1 MSRFWED
8 SASLSGARVHAGDA
22 GWLGG
27 EDLARQADAVVAGLP
42 PRSVFALRFAAN
54 AASVAVYL
62 GALRHGHVPLLVATD
77 LAQAMLDPLCE
88 RFGIGRLFDG
98 DGWTTVRTGGDHS
111 PAMHPSL
118 GLLMSTSGSTGSPK
132 LVRLSLDNLAA
143 NAGSIRG
150 YLSLG
155 ADDRAITSLP
165 LSYSY
170 GLSVLN
176 SHLAAGAGIVLSDAA
191 VTTPAFWNLVRVE
204 GVTGLT
210 GVPTTWRM
218 LRRMRFER
226 MDLPAVRHMTQA
238 GGRLDPEEIVW
249 LGELARRTG
258 RSAYIMYGQTEATA
272 RIAYLPPE
280 RVLDKPGSIGQAIPG
295 GELWLVD
302 AEGNPVAGTDV
313 EGQLVYRGQNVMLG
327 YAESASDLALGATLE
342 ALPTGDLARRD
353 ADGHFWITGR
363 LKRFV
368 KLFGNRFGLDEV
380 EQHLRAMGLDAG
392 AVGRDD
398 ALMIGVVAAADT
410 AAVLHQELAAH
421 YRLHPSAIQLYA
433 LDALPRNGAGKLLHG
448 ELQQTLDRL
457 AAAPAVAT
465 TGASFGALA

>member
-8 SASLSGARVHAGDA
+8 SSTMSGARVHAGDE
-22 GWLGG
+22 GWLRG
-27 EDLARQADAVVAGLP
+27 EDLVRRADAAVADLP
-42 PRSVFALRFAAN
+42 PRSVFALRFATN

-62 GALRHGHVPLLVATD
+62 GALRRGHVPLLIGTD
-77 LAQAMLDPLCE
+77 LSAEMLDPLCR

-98 DGWTTVRTGGDHS
+98 TTWTSVGAGALAS
-111 PAMHPSL
+111 PAVHPSL

-132 LVRLSLDNLAA
+132 LVRLSLENLAA
-143 NAGSIRG
+143 NAGSIRE
-150 YLSLG
+150 YLAL
-155 ADDRAITSLP
+155 ATDDVAITSLP

-176 SHLAAGAGIVLSDAA
+176 SHLAVGAGIVLSDSA
-191 VTTPAFWNLVRVE
+191 VTTPAFWNLVRAE

-226 MDLPAVRHMTQA
+226 MDLPNLRHMTQA

-249 LGELARRTG
+249 LGELAQRTG
-258 RSAYIMYGQTEATA
+258 RRAFIMYGQTEATA
-272 RIAYLPPE
+272 RIAYLPPT

-295 GELWLVD
+295 GELWLID
-302 AEGNPVAGTDV
+302 TDGAPVTTADV
-313 EGQLVYRGQNVMLG
+313 EGQLVYRGPNVMLG
-327 YAESASDLALGATLE
+327 YAESAQDLALGATLTS
-342 ALPTGDLARRD
+342 LPTGDLARQD
-353 ADGHFWITGR
+353 AEGHFWITGR

-380 EQHLRAMGLDAG
+380 EQHLRTLGLDAG

-398 ALMIGVVAAADT
+398 ALMIGVVTDTDSAAALRLT
-410 AAVLHQELAAH
+410 LATRYH
-421 YRLHPSAIQLYA
+421 VHPSAIQVHA
-433 LDALPRNGAGKLLHG
+433 LATLPRNSAGKLLHG
-448 ELQQTLDRL
+448 ELQQALDRL
-457 AAAPAVAT
+457 TA
-465 TGASFGALA
+465 TGATSGVSP

>member
-8 SASLSGARVHAGDA
+8 SAFLSDARVHSGDA

-27 EDLARQADAVVAGLP
+27 KDLARQADAAVAGLP

-62 GALRHGHVPLLVATD
+62 GALRRNHVPLLVAPD
-77 LAQAMLDPLCE
+77 LSPSLLDPLCE
-88 RFGIGRLFDG
+88 RFGIGRLFNG
-98 DGWTTVRTGGDHS
+98 NGWATVGAGGAYS
-111 PAMHPSL
+111 PAVHPSL

-132 LVRLSLDNLAA
+132 LVRLSLENLAA
-143 NAGSIRG
+143 NAGSIRK
-150 YLSLG
+150 YLVLG
-155 ADDRAITSLP
+155 TDDRAITSLP

-176 SHLAAGAGIVLSDAA
+176 SHLAAGAGIVLSDAG
-191 VTTPAFWNLVRVE
+191 VTTPEFWNLVRAE
-204 GVTGLT
+204 AVTGLT

-226 MDLPAVRHMTQA
+226 MDLPTVRQMTQA

-249 LGELARRTG
+249 LGELAQRTG
-258 RSAYIMYGQTEATA
+258 RRAFIMYGQTEATA
-272 RIAYLPPE
+272 RIAYLQPD
-280 RVLDKPGSIGQAIPG
+280 RILDKPGSIGQAIPG

-302 AEGNPVAGTDV
+302 AEGAPVIAAEV
-313 EGQLVYRGQNVMLG
+313 EGQLVYRGPNVMLG
-327 YAESASDLALGATLE
+327 YAESVPDLALGPTLN

-353 ADGHFWITGR
+353 ADGHYWITGR

-380 EQHLRAMGLDAG
+380 EQHLRERGLDAG

-398 ALMIGVVAAADT
+398 VMMIGVVAAPET
-410 AAVLHQELAAH
+410 LAVLRQDMASH
-421 YRLHPSAIQLYA
+421 YRLHPSAIHLYA
-433 LDALPRNGAGKLLHG
+433 LDALPRNAAGKLLHG
-448 ELQQTLDRL
+448 ELQQVLDLL
-457 AAAPAVAT
+457 ASAPVVVT
-465 TGASFGALA
+465 TGAPT

>member
-8 SASLSGARVHAGDA
+8 SVSLSGACVHAGDV

-27 EDLARQADAVVAGLP
+27 EGLARQADLAVAELQ

-54 AASVAVYL
+54 VASVAVYL
-62 GALRHGHVPLLVATD
+62 GALRHGHVPLLVGTD
-77 LAQAMLDPLCE
+77 LPLAMLDPLCE

-98 DGWTTVRTGGDHS
+98 DGWMSVGGGGDRS
-111 PAMHPSL
+111 PAVHPSL

-132 LVRLSLDNLAA
+132 LVRLSLDNLAS
-143 NAGSIRG
+143 NADSIRK
-150 YLSLG
+150 YLALD

-191 VTTPAFWNLVRVE
+191 VTTSAFWNLVRAE
-204 GVTGLT
+204 GVTGLV

-218 LRRMRFER
+218 LRRMRFDR
-226 MDLPAVRHMTQA
+226 MDLPTVRHMTQA
-238 GGRLDPEEIVW
+238 GGRLDPDEVVW
-249 LGELARRTG
+249 LGTLAQRAGRR
-258 RSAYIMYGQTEATA
+258 AFIMYGQTEATA
-272 RIAYLPPE
+272 RIAYLPSTQILE
-280 RVLDKPGSIGQAIPG
+280 KPGSIGQAIPG

-302 AEGNPVAGTDV
+302 AEGAPVTAADI
-313 EGQLVYRGQNVMLG
+313 EGQLVYRGPNVMLG
-327 YAESASDLALGATLE
+327 YAESAQDLALGAMLE
-342 ALPTGDLARRD
+342 VLPTGDLARRD
-353 ADGHFWITGR
+353 VDGHFWITGR

-398 ALMIGVVAAADT
+398 ALMIGVVAAAHSVAT
-410 AAVLHQELAAH
+410 LHQELSAH
-421 YRLHPSAIQLYA
+421 YRVHPSAIQIYA
-433 LDALPRNGAGKLLHG
+433 LDALPRNGAGKLLHAQ
-448 ELQQTLDRL
+448 LQQMLDRL
-457 AAAPAVAT
+457 AAVPRAAVASAYS
-465 TGASFGALA
+465 GAST